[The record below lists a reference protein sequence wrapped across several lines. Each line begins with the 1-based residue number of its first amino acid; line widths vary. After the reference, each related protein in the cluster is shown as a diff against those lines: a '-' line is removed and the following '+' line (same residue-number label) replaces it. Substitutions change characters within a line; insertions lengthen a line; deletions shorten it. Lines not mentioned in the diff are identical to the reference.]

1 MLPEGN
7 KLSNRNYETK
17 KILCL
22 MDVEYKKIHTSPND
36 CILYQNEYE
45 ELKDCPT
52 CGQSR
57 FKVKN
62 GDFNS
67 DENIKR
73 SPAKLLISFNN
84 SKVQN
89 IIR

>member
-1 MLPEGN
+1 MLPKGN
-7 KLSNRNYETK
+7 KFPNYNYEAK

-22 MDVEYKKIHTSPND
+22 MDMEYKKIHTSPNEG
-36 CILYQNEYE
+36 ILYQNEYE

-67 DENIKR
+67 DENTKR
-73 SPAKLLISFNN
+73 PPAKLLVSSNN
-84 SKVQN
+84 SKNQN